1 MFYNGKDYNPSAC
14 AHTIFAFSMPF
25 SSSLELP
32 SKDETWTH
40 VTETNKQTK
49 FQYQEIKFGVR
60 HIKED
65 IFLEI
70 S

>member
-1 MFYNGKDYNPSAC
+1 MVKTIIFQGAR
-14 AHTIFAFSMPF
+14 TIFRFSLPF
-25 SSSLELP
+25 SSSVELP
-32 SKDETWTH
+32 SKDEIWTR

-49 FQYQEIKFGVR
+49 SQYQEIKFGVR
-60 HIKED
+60 NIKED

>member
-14 AHTIFAFSMPF
+14 AHTIFDFSMPF

>member
-1 MFYNGKDYNPSAC
+1 MVK
-14 AHTIFAFSMPF
+14 TIIFVRVRIQRR
-25 SSSLELP
+25 LELP
-32 SKDETWTH
+32 SKDEIWTN
-40 VTETNKQTK
+40 VTETNTETK

-60 HIKED
+60 NIKED